1 MKTVFLDRDGVI
13 NRNLDNGYVKSWS
26 EFEFLPNSLGAIR
39 LLANAGYQIIVVTNQ
54 ACINKGILSPR
65 TLDVIHQKMIS
76 DVERTGGRI
85 HAIYYCPHRDDENCT
100 CRKPKTGMLVQAASE
115 HLISLSDTYLIGDS
129 TRDIEAGHQFGV
141 YSLLVLTGHYSEP
154 RQSRIGEINS
164 GKKAPEK
171 VFADLNA
178 AACWIVSRDTKP
190 DGYTE
195 TLS

>member
-85 HAIYYCPHRDDENCT
+85 HA
-100 CRKPKTGMLVQAASE
+100 AADGTSRE
-115 HLISLSDTYLIGDS
+115 PSSIC
-129 TRDIEAGHQFGV
+129 
-141 YSLLVLTGHYSEP
+141 HYP
-154 RQSRIGEINS
+154 TQM
-164 GKKAPEK
+164 
-171 VFADLNA
+171 
-178 AACWIVSRDTKP
+178 
-190 DGYTE
+190 DGLE
-195 TLS
+195 